1 MNALSENFN
10 IRIRPRRSLW
20 EVDWRGIFDYRDL
33 LFLLVRRDFI
43 SKYKQTVLG
52 PAWMLIQPLATT
64 VVFTIIFSNV
74 AKISTDSTPPVL
86 FYMGGLLTW
95 NLFSQN
101 LGGSGNVLQAN
112 AGMFGKVYFPRIII
126 PLANGISAL
135 IPFAIQLALFLAIYI
150 LISWTSPGGF
160 RPSIGPQLLLL
171 PLFVLQAA
179 LVGLGSALIFSS
191 MTAVYRD
198 LQYVLGF
205 LVQIWMYLTP
215 IIMPVSQ
222 FPTKWRWLVLLNPM
236 TAPVEGTRWA
246 LLGTGTLSPV
256 TVAQSWGISLALFI
270 AGFLW
275 FNKIERSFVDRA

>member
-1 MNALSENFN
+1 MTANSSNYV

-20 EVDWRGIFDYRDL
+20 EVDWKGIFHYRDL

-52 PAWMLIQPLATT
+52 PAWMLVQPLATT
-64 VVFTIIFSNV
+64 LVFTLIFSKV
-74 AKISTDSTPPVL
+74 AKISTNSTPPVL
-86 FYMGGLLTW
+86 FYLSGLLMW

-112 AGMFGKVYFPRIII
+112 AHMFGKVYFPRIIV

-135 IPFAIQLALFLAIYI
+135 IPFAIQLTLFLVIYI
-150 LISWTSPGGF
+150 FMGFTSHDGLEF
-160 RPSIGPQLLLL
+160 RIGLKFLLF
-171 PLFVLQAA
+171 PLFVLQTT
-179 LVGLGSALIFSS
+179 LIGLGSALIFSS

-198 LQYVLGF
+198 LQHLLGF
-205 LVQIWMYLTP
+205 LAQIWMYLTP

-222 FPTKWRWLVLLNPM
+222 FPKEWRWLIQLNPM
-236 TAPVEGTRWA
+236 TAPVEGMRWV
-246 LLGTGTLSPV
+246 LLGAGTLSPGSL
-256 TVAQSWGISLALFI
+256 TLSWAISIGIFV